1 MSFDAIPNLLADL
14 IEEQK
19 KTREA
24 VIQLAEA
31 LAGVRAKAEKAKAEK
46 PAPAPAPAAIGRE
59 ADAPKAEAPKAE
71 KPAPAPAAAVTDY
84 APVGAAIT
92 AFAAANG
99 REAAVAK
106 LATFGVKSGKEL
118 KPDQYAAALAAFS
131 AAEAVA

>member
-46 PAPAPAPAAIGRE
+46 PAPAAAAE
-59 ADAPKAEAPKAE
+59 PPKTEPPKVE